1 MEHNVYVFPP
11 FVLVGPL
18 LQYFFVQRQCF
29 GFLTLSLVYNGIV
42 ICGQYSKLW
51 QYILF
56 FSGEKVIRPYG
67 FSLPAPARI
76 SLLQSWTKVL
86 GTVLK
91 YSYFL
96 LFLGSILKQGSVFEM
111 FLQFSLPPPYTKLK
125 LGKKFWIHA
134 SNIVCGVRRG
144 VGPV

>member
-56 FSGEKVIRPYG
+56 FSGGKVIRPYG
-67 FSLPAPARI
+67 FSLPDLPGFHCYNPGQK
-76 SLLQSWTKVL
+76 SLGQ
-86 GTVLK
+86 
-91 YSYFL
+91 Y
-96 LFLGSILKQGSVFEM
+96 
-111 FLQFSLPPPYTKLK
+111 
-125 LGKKFWIHA
+125 
-134 SNIVCGVRRG
+134 
-144 VGPV
+144 